1 MNTRRLVLGLIVVTL
16 AFSVGFVTFKAAEL
30 FKNFVLGAAS
40 DCSQS
45 YDRRNCSQAEREYRN
60 DIPLR

>member
-1 MNTRRLVLGLIVVTL
+1 MNTKRLVLGLIVVML

-30 FKNFVLGAAS
+30 FKSFVLGS
-40 DCSQS
+40 DTDCSQS
-45 YDRRNCSQAEREYRN
+45 YNRRNCSQAERQYRN